1 MKNRLLFF
9 LLILS
14 IFTISCENEE
24 LAPEQLSFLKIY
36 DDVDYNASYQPVG
49 LQFAEN
55 RYFILSERS
64 LSSSNFSGIN
74 LVVTDSL
81 GGFVSEQQL
90 EDTFVAPTK
99 SLIKVGNLLY
109 FFCMDRNSL
118 RPYLGVISA
127 DGAVNTIAL
136 NTTASYPLAANVTA
150 NNNLLLLSYDP
161 SGLNS
166 ILTEVSREGEI
177 FQQVAYSIGPGSDV
191 QDAIVNHFTRRSARI
206 PFFCGQS
213 AGNRYYFN
221 GFYNYTL
228 SMVFTNFGDNPTG
241 VLQGQGS
248 DAGMKAAY
256 STASAEFAIVG
267 YQFSDHFMNA
277 KTSLPIDEIRS
288 SVNLFDRNIPEIA
301 EKAVCRIIPYNG
313 ISRELVIIAS
323 ETEGRQVVLY
333 FYDINSGQ
341 LEATYYLGTLN
352 PFTLS
357 SITELEDGGI
367 AIAGT
372 TFLAGRF
379 ERIYLQKITQEQLVE
394 IL

>member
-1 MKNRLLFF
+1 MKNRLLIFV
-9 LLILS
+9 LIVS
-14 IFTISCENEE
+14 FFTISCEKEE

-36 DDVDYNASYQPVG
+36 DDSDYNATYQPVG
-49 LQFAEN
+49 LQFNEN
-55 RYFILSERS
+55 KYFILSERS
-64 LSSSNFSGIN
+64 LNSSNFSGIN

-81 GGFVSEQQL
+81 GEFVSEQQL
-90 EDTFVAPTK
+90 EETFVAPTK
-99 SLIKVGNLLY
+99 SLVKIGSSLY

-118 RPYLGVISA
+118 RPYLGTVST
-127 DGAVNTIAL
+127 DGTVTTTAL
-136 NTTASYPLAANVTA
+136 NTPASYPLAANVTA
-150 NNNLLLLSYDP
+150 GNNLLLLSYDP
-161 SGLNS
+161 NGLNS
-166 ILTEVSREGEI
+166 ILTEVSREGEVL
-177 FQQVAYSIGPGSDV
+177 QQVGYSIGPGSDV
-191 QDAIVNHFTRRSARI
+191 QDAIVNHFTKRSARI

-228 SMVFTNFGDNPTG
+228 SMVFTSFGDNPTG
-241 VLQGQGS
+241 VLQGQGT

-256 STASAEFAIVG
+256 STASADFAIVG
-267 YQFSDHFMNA
+267 YQFADHFMNA
-277 KTSLPIDEIRS
+277 KAVLPINDISS

-301 EKAVCRIIPYNG
+301 EKAVCRIIPFNG
-313 ISRELVIIAS
+313 LNRELVIIAS

-333 FYDINSGQ
+333 FYDVNTAE

-357 SITELEDGGI
+357 SIVSLDDGGL

-379 ERIYLQKITQEQLVE
+379 ERIYLQKISKDQLLE

>member
-1 MKNRLLFF
+1 MKNSLIVLGLITSFF
-9 LLILS
+9 
-14 IFTISCENEE
+14 IFSCESDE
-24 LAPEQLSFLKIY
+24 LSLEQQSFLKIY
-36 DDVDYNASYQPVG
+36 DDANYNASYSPVG
-49 LQFAEN
+49 LHQSGDNF
-55 RYFILSERS
+55 FVLSERR
-64 LSSSNFSGIN
+64 LTSSDFSGIN
-74 LVVTDSL
+74 LVVTDSI
-81 GGFVSEQQL
+81 GDFVNEQQL
-90 EDTFVAPTK
+90 EDNFVAPTK
-99 SLIKVGNLLY
+99 SLLKVGTSLY

-118 RPYLGVISA
+118 RPYLAVISE
-127 DGAVNTIAL
+127 DSTLNTIAL

-161 SGLNS
+161 DGLNT
-166 ILTEVSREGEI
+166 ILTEVSREGRI
-177 FQQVAYSIGPGSDV
+177 LQQARYSIGPGSDV
-191 QDAIVNHFTRRSARI
+191 QDAIVNHFTKRSARL
-206 PFFCGQS
+206 PFFCGQT

-228 SMVFTNFGDNPTG
+228 SMVFTNFGDDPTG

-248 DAGMKAAY
+248 DAGLKAAY
-256 STASAEFAIVG
+256 STAASDFTIVG

-277 KTSLPIDEIRS
+277 KTTLPLNNISS

-301 EKAVCRIIPYNG
+301 EKAVCRIIPFNG
-313 ISRELVIIAS
+313 INRELVIIAS

-357 SITELEDGGI
+357 SIIELEDGGI

-379 ERIYLQKITQEQLVE
+379 ERIYLQKITRAQLLE

>member
-9 LLILS
+9 VLIVS
-14 IFTISCENEE
+14 IFTISCEREE

-36 DDVDYNASYQPVG
+36 DDANYNASYQPAG
-49 LQFAEN
+49 LQYNEN
-55 RYFILSERS
+55 RYFIISERS

-81 GGFVSEQQL
+81 GDFINEQQL
-90 EDTFVAPTK
+90 EETFVAPTK
-99 SLIKVGNLLY
+99 SLIKIGSSLY

-118 RPYLGVISA
+118 RPYLAIVST
-127 DGAVNTIAL
+127 DGSITTIAL

-150 NNNLLLLSYDP
+150 GNNLLLLSYDP

-177 FQQVAYSIGPGSDV
+177 LQQVGYSIGPGSDV
-191 QDAIVNHFTRRSARI
+191 QDAIVNHFTKRSARI

-228 SMVFTNFGDNPTG
+228 SMVFTNFGENPTG
-241 VLQGQGS
+241 VLQGQGT

-256 STASAEFAIVG
+256 STASADFAFVG

-277 KTSLPIDEIRS
+277 KTALPINDISS

-301 EKAVCRIIPYNG
+301 EKAVCRIIPFNG
-313 ISRELVIIAS
+313 VNRESVIIAS

-333 FYDINSGQ
+333 FYDVNTGQ

-357 SITELEDGGI
+357 SIVSLDDGGI
-367 AIAGT
+367 AITGT

-379 ERIYLQKITQEQLVE
+379 ERIYLQKISKDQLVE